1 MNTCI
6 VSTYNCNFDQFKE
19 LVDESME
26 ETKAFV
32 PEYELVKVNDHKSI
46 MLANVLD
53 MEKLEAFM
61 STPEML
67 EWDKANNCVDHVY
80 SMDRVN

>member
-6 VSTYNCNFDQFKE
+6 VSTYNCTFDQFKE

-80 SMDRVN
+80 SMERVN